1 VLRPL
6 QQQFNKASHPD
17 LLIGLEQPDDAAV
30 YRLSDRL
37 AIVQTVDFFTPVVD
51 DPYAYG
57 AIAAANALSD
67 VYAMGGDVL
76 FALNIAALPD
86 NLPPEVT
93 SEIFRGGAEKVAE
106 AGAVIAGGHTIRDQ
120 EPKYG
125 LCVTG
130 IVDPA
135 QATTKGGARPG
146 DLLVLTK
153 PLGVGVVTTAIKR
166 ELATEDEIAA
176 ATASML
182 RLNRNAARA
191 ARQVGARAA
200 TDITGYGLLGHALE
214 MANSAG
220 VCFRFSWSALPFLP
234 GALKHGQDWVF
245 PGGATSN
252 AQAYQAQV
260 QFDQPLEEWQRMM
273 LFDPETSGGLL
284 IAVHAARA
292 DQLLEALRLGG
303 DDACLVGEVIPGS
316 GIVVAT

>member
-6 QQQFNKASHPD
+6 QQQFNKASYPD
-17 LLIGLEQPDDAAV
+17 LLIGLDQPDDAAV
-30 YRLSDRL
+30 YRLSDQL

-57 AIAAANALSD
+57 AIAAANAMSD
-67 VYAMGGDVL
+67 VYAMGGEVL

-93 SEIFRGGAEKVAE
+93 SEIFRGGADKVAE

-130 IVDPA
+130 VVDPA

-153 PLGVGVVTTAIKR
+153 PLGVGVITTAIKR
-166 ELATEDEIAA
+166 DLATEDEIGA

-182 RLNRNAARA
+182 RLNRDAARA
-191 ARQVGARAA
+191 ALHVGARAA

-245 PGGATSN
+245 PGGAASN

-292 DQLLEALRLGG
+292 DQLLEVLRLGG
-303 DDACLVGEVIPGS
+303 DDAYLVGDVIPGS
-316 GIVVAT
+316 GIVITT

>member
-6 QQQFNKASHPD
+6 QQQFNKASYPD
-17 LLIGLEQPDDAAV
+17 LLIGLDQPDDAAV

-51 DPYAYG
+51 DPYAFG

-67 VYAMGGDVL
+67 VYAMGGEVL

-166 ELATEDEIAA
+166 DLATEDEIAA

-182 RLNRNAARA
+182 RLNRDAARA

-260 QFDQPLEEWQRMM
+260 RFDQPLEEWQRMM

-303 DDACLVGEVIPGS
+303 DDACLVGEVISGS
-316 GIVVAT
+316 GIVITA

>member
-1 VLRPL
+1 MLRPL
-6 QQQFNKASHPD
+6 QQQFNKASYPD
-17 LLIGLEQPDDAAV
+17 LLIGLDQPDDAAV
-30 YRLSDRL
+30 YRLSDQL

-57 AIAAANALSD
+57 AIAAANAMSD
-67 VYAMGGDVL
+67 VYAMGGEVL

-93 SEIFRGGAEKVAE
+93 SEILRGGADKVAE

-166 ELATEDEIAA
+166 DLATEDEIAA

-182 RLNRNAARA
+182 RLNRDAARA
-191 ARQVGARAA
+191 ARQVGARAV

-252 AQAYQAQV
+252 AQAYHAQV
-260 QFDQPLEEWQRMM
+260 RFDQPLEEWQRMM

-303 DDACLVGEVIPGS
+303 DDAYLVGDVIPGS
-316 GIVVAT
+316 GIVITA

>member
-1 VLRPL
+1 MLRPL
-6 QQQFNKASHPD
+6 QQQFNKASYPD
-17 LLIGLEQPDDAAV
+17 LLIGLDQPDDAAV

-51 DPYAYG
+51 DPYAFG

-67 VYAMGGDVL
+67 VYAMGGEVL

-93 SEIFRGGAEKVAE
+93 SEILRGGAEKVAE

-166 ELATEDEIAA
+166 DLATEDEIAA

-182 RLNRNAARA
+182 RLNRNAAHA
-191 ARQVGARAA
+191 ARQVGARAV

-252 AQAYQAQV
+252 AQAYQARV
-260 QFDQPLEEWQRMM
+260 RFDQPLEEWQRMM

-284 IAVHAARA
+284 IAVHSARA

-316 GIVVAT
+316 GIVVTA

>member
-1 VLRPL
+1 MLRPL
-6 QQQFNKASHPD
+6 QQQFNKASYPD
-17 LLIGLEQPDDAAV
+17 LLIGLDQPDDAAV

-51 DPYAYG
+51 DPYAFG

-67 VYAMGGDVL
+67 VYAMGGEVL

-86 NLPPEVT
+86 DLPAEVV

-166 ELATEDEIAA
+166 DLATEDEIAA

-182 RLNRNAARA
+182 RLNRN
-191 ARQVGARAA
+191 
-200 TDITGYGLLGHALE
+200 
-214 MANSAG
+214 
-220 VCFRFSWSALPFLP
+220 
-234 GALKHGQDWVF
+234 
-245 PGGATSN
+245 
-252 AQAYQAQV
+252 
-260 QFDQPLEEWQRMM
+260 
-273 LFDPETSGGLL
+273 
-284 IAVHAARA
+284 AARA

>member
-1 VLRPL
+1 MLRPL
-6 QQQFNKASHPD
+6 QQQFNKASYPD
-17 LLIGLEQPDDAAV
+17 LLIGLDQPDDAAV

-51 DPYAYG
+51 DPYAFG

-67 VYAMGGDVL
+67 VYAMGGEVL

-86 NLPPEVT
+86 DLPAEVV

-176 ATASML
+176 ATASMM

-191 ARQVGARAA
+191 ARRVSARAV

-214 MANSAG
+214 MANSAD
-220 VCFRFSWSALPFLP
+220 VCFRFSWDALPFLP

-252 AQAYQAQV
+252 AHAYQPQV
-260 QFDQPLEEWQRMM
+260 QFAQALEAWQRMM
-273 LFDPETSGGLL
+273 LFDPQTSGGLL
-284 IAVHAARA
+284 IAVKPDHA
-292 DQLLEALRLGG
+292 DDLLAALRLGG
-303 DDACLVGEVIPGS
+303 DEAFIVGDVIPGS
-316 GIVVAT
+316 GIVVYL

>member
-1 VLRPL
+1 
-6 QQQFNKASHPD
+6 
-17 LLIGLEQPDDAAV
+17 
-30 YRLSDRL
+30 
-37 AIVQTVDFFTPVVD
+37 
-51 DPYAYG
+51 
-57 AIAAANALSD
+57 
-67 VYAMGGDVL
+67 MGGEVL

-260 QFDQPLEEWQRMM
+260 RFDQPLEEWQRMM

>member
-6 QQQFNKASHPD
+6 QQQFNKASYPD

-30 YRLSDRL
+30 YRLSDQL

-57 AIAAANALSD
+57 AIAAANAMSD
-67 VYAMGGDVL
+67 VYAMGGEVL

-93 SEIFRGGAEKVAE
+93 TEIFRGGADKVAE

-130 IVDPA
+130 ILNPA
-135 QATTKGGARPG
+135 QATTKGGAHPG

-166 ELATEDEIAA
+166 DLAAEDEIGA

-191 ARQVGARAA
+191 TRQVGARAA

-220 VCFRFSWSALPFLP
+220 VCFRLSWGALPFLP

-260 QFDQPLEEWQRMM
+260 RFDQPLEEWQRMM

-303 DDACLVGEVIPGS
+303 DDAYLVGDVIPGS
-316 GIVVAT
+316 GIVITT